1 MPGNPAEYD
10 NEILSSLKKK
20 KKELTKE
27 KQGSQV
33 IRRMETQFLN
43 NKVCYN
49 FRKVMFK
56 VLN

>member
-10 NEILSSLKKK
+10 NIIQLKKKK

-33 IRRMETQFLN
+33 IHRMETQ
-43 NKVCYN
+43 
-49 FRKVMFK
+49 
-56 VLN
+56 